1 MWKFWSLTF
10 YFYLSDWEGLSFFQ
24 TILLKRVEL
33 TPSAAGRMVTSE
45 GRDWGGA
52 WGDAGGVGCFG
63 KDRASANP
71 SLSQAILHRSRSLHS
86 LSPQDPQKP
95 WLMQSAHLLSPKH
108 SAACSSI
115 KRGWNSKLLEEQVP
129 SPSKNFFFS
138 PLALALSFWHW
149 VP

>member
-45 GRDWGGA
+45 GRDWGGH
-52 WGDAGGVGCFG
+52 GGMQGELGALGRTGLVQILACL
-63 KDRASANP
+63 RLSCIVHEAST
-71 SLSQAILHRSRSLHS
+71 HS
-86 LSPQDPQKP
+86 LPKTLKSLD
-95 WLMQSAHLLSPKH
+95 LCAHLLSPKH